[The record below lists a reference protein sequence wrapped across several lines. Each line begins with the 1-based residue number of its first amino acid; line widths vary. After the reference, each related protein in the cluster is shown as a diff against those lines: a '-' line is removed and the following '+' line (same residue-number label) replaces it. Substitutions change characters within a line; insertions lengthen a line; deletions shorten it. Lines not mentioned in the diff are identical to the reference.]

1 MASAGQIF
9 SAMPSRIRRQL
20 QRSAAGSSPAA
31 PPVLHR
37 RGGFAGDSK
46 ASPTWGLSHVR
57 EGFAQFSRHGLGFHF
72 SRISLG
78 EFHHLWISFRSE
90 LLVDLYLVCTDLC
103 ISTHGITAR

>member
-1 MASAGQIF
+1 MILMVGGRFVSI
-9 SAMPSRIRRQL
+9 
-20 QRSAAGSSPAA
+20 A
-31 PPVLHR
+31 PLGLHR

-78 EFHHLWISFRSE
+78 EFHHLWISFQSV

-103 ISTHGITAR
+103 ISTHGITTR